1 MSSFRRRTAL
11 LTSVALAVV
20 ALCAVRQA
28 DAQCSTAGIAPISA
42 GMKEANPL
50 QAVLVASFSPP
61 WDHPQLPQPRLWEPQ
76 AVARD
81 SQGRVRFD
89 RVIGKA
95 HMETGPDAGSD
106 IEMHSVIICDPE
118 QRKIIQLDTANR
130 AATVRPLKLPAVHS
144 GATAIPFCRVPSS
157 PKTSANMSI
166 EELGHRTIEG
176 FDAIGWRITSHV
188 SVATPE
194 ATVQHIHE
202 TWCSEDLGAILLS
215 VDGRSE
221 DGPRLQIAMTQMER
235 AEPDPSLFD
244 IPPDYTVSDT
254 LQPSRIVGSAAVQ
267 PPQPPQPSSPQIP
280 PVTR

>member
-1 MSSFRRRTAL
+1 MSRFRPRRAL

-20 ALCAVRQA
+20 AHCAGRQA
-28 DAQCSTAGIAPISA
+28 DAQCSTADIAPISA
-42 GMKEANPL
+42 GMTEANPL
-50 QAVLVASFSPP
+50 QAVLVASFSPARDP
-61 WDHPQLPQPRLWEPQ
+61 KLPKPRLWEPQ
-76 AVARD
+76 VVARD
-81 SQGRVRFD
+81 SQRRVRFD

-106 IEMHSVIICDPE
+106 IEMHSVIICDPQ
-118 QRKIIQLDTANR
+118 QRKLIVLDNANR
-130 AATVRPLKLPAVHS
+130 AATVRPLKLLAVRS
-144 GATAIPFCRVPSS
+144 AATGMPFCHVPSS

-188 SVATPE
+188 SVAEATPE
-194 ATVQHIHE
+194 ATTQHIQE

-215 VDGRSE
+215 VEGGSEGGRK
-221 DGPRLQIAMTQMER
+221 LQIAMTQIHR

-254 LQPSRIVGSAAVQ
+254 LQPPRSVGSAAAQ
-267 PPQPPQPSSPQIP
+267 PPQPGSPQIP
-280 PVTR
+280 HDTR